1 MHRNCTEIAPL
12 FSPAILTGFQ
22 QIQGLASPPPAKK
35 GGRGGESY
43 GTSLGPA
50 LALALAVFGTL
61 ASADARAASALPTL
75 TGTITRNAGT
85 IGGWNRSYALYVPR
99 DLKPGAP
106 LLFMFH
112 GGGGDGPL
120 ARESTGREYDMLAD
134 RFGFV
139 VVYPDGIGK
148 SWTGCRKEQNRTST
162 RGKVDDIG
170 FVEAIIAQEVA
181 THGIDRSR
189 VFATGHSM
197 GGQFSYRLALERPH
211 EFAAIA
217 AVSSNLPTSDNMGCE
232 PQNVPMPVL
241 IMNGTAD
248 PVSPYNGGSN
258 GRTTGKSMSSD
269 DTAQYFAK
277 LNGLADMPATERLP
291 HLDPSDRTSVD
302 RMSWTAPG
310 KPSVVL
316 YRINGGGHLVPQPYY
331 RYPRVVGTMT
341 EDVDAPT
348 VIWEFFSKAPAR

>member
-1 MHRNCTEIAPL
+1 MRLSKLFAGAALLALLGTVSVAAAPAAPPTTGSFERNE
-12 FSPAILTGFQ
+12 G
-22 QIQGLASPPPAKK
+22 QI
-35 GGRGGESY
+35 GGRQRI
-43 GTSLGPA
+43 
-50 LALALAVFGTL
+50 F
-61 ASADARAASALPTL
+61 
-75 TGTITRNAGT
+75 
-85 IGGWNRSYALYVPR
+85 YVYTPR
-99 DLKPGAP
+99 EFKPGAP

-112 GGGGDGPL
+112 GGGGDGGM
-120 ARESTGREYDMLAD
+120 AREGTGKEFEMLAD
-134 RFGFV
+134 RYGFLV
-139 VVYPDGIGK
+139 AYPDGIGR

-162 RGKVDDIG
+162 RGQVDDIG
-170 FVEAIIAQEVA
+170 FVEAIIAHEA
-181 THGIDRSR
+181 ARHGIDKKR

-217 AVSSNLPTSDNMGCE
+217 AVSSNLPTSDNMDCE

-258 GRTTGKSMSSD
+258 GRTTGKSMSTD
-269 DTAQYFAK
+269 DTARYFTK
-277 LNGLADMPATERLP
+277 LNGLADMPVVERLP
-291 HLDPSDRTSVD
+291 HRNPSDHTSVD
-302 RMSWTAPG
+302 RLSWTAPG

-341 EDVDAPT
+341 EDLDAPAA
-348 VIWEFFSKAPAR
+348 IWEFFMKETGGPSGLAAQQVQ